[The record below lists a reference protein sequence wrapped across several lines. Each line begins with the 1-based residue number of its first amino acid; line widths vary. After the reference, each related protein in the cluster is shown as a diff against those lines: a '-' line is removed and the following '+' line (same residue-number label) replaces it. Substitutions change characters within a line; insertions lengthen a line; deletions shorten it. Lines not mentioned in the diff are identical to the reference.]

1 MSGRGAYRKKQQNIE
16 NVVARHAWLV
26 ANLNDLTRLAEA
38 HMPSLS
44 NQRSFAALS
53 LSGTAIQAIALN
65 TLKVIANEVLARHT
79 ADGKGFLYLD
89 GLRQALRKKTI
100 ERPRRRTVTDQQ
112 HRHEQGSE
120 DMRKAIRLTEV
131 MNLQRTQ
138 AYVDLFSKLVA
149 LSKTVSVDDATRGRL
164 HNLLQDHRD
173 LYASL
178 LSPMAADSAQAVL
191 RVVPGGKA

>member
-16 NVVARHAWLV
+16 NVLARHAWFV

-53 LSGTAIQAIALN
+53 LPGTPIQAMSLN
-65 TLKVIANEVLARHT
+65 TLKSIANEVLARYA

-89 GLRQALRKKTI
+89 ALRQALKKKTI
-100 ERPRRRTVTDQQ
+100 EPAPVRSVAAQRRRRE
-112 HRHEQGSE
+112 HSFE
-120 DMRKAIRLTEV
+120 DMRKAVRLTEV
-131 MNLQRTQ
+131 LNLQRSQ
-138 AYVDLFSKLVA
+138 AYVDLFSKVVA
-149 LSKTVSVDDATRGRL
+149 LSKTVSLDDATRARL
-164 HNLLQDHRD
+164 HNLLHDHRD
-173 LYASL
+173 LYAAL
-178 LSPMAADSAQAVL
+178 LSPTFAETAQTSL